1 MLKPLEPVRP
11 KEGEKVWVRIEE
23 GLRKR
28 LKDLISV
35 SGELSE
41 EELERYLREIQQSHF
56 L

>member
-1 MLKPLEPVRP
+1 MPIITRTRYRGGVLKPLEPVRP

-35 SGELSE
+35 LGESSE
-41 EELERYLREIQQSHF
+41 E
-56 L
+56 